1 MSLEDML
8 KSKQYFEQFLS
19 EYKYENPMEV
29 LGELLMEEQGKEAPE
44 LSDIRYA
51 QGELY
56 YHYKDFEAAIYKW
69 ENVNHELTCWAK
81 KNMAD
86 AYVELGLFSEGE
98 KLYTSIVTDS
108 LVLNSEIGLQ
118 LFSLYTKLGNME
130 KADHIIKWV
139 VSINPDYPEVTEIA
153 RGFYEKNE
161 DWKSAVDLAVQ
172 EGKRQKSIQWFS
184 ILNSYVVD
192 GHTKDLQPEY
202 FEDSLLVLKEFNQ
215 KYFEQL
221 LSSLWK
227 RYESNGEFLIWV
239 SSVNQLF
246 NKMEAEEP
254 EEWHESKQ
262 LFREVF
268 FSLINGKYLIKDID
282 NLVPD
287 VFKNWLRVADSAV
300 LPLIYGGILAWNDY
314 FPRSLNREMLE
325 KAEAFISREPVSTH
339 SLEESIELLFDIIKW
354 GEEESI
360 AMSELLQWNGKTL
373 HFERE
378 EDVNTFLLDF
388 DEVERY
394 EILLQFVRKL
404 LDKLLEKKEE
414 QKQELQN
421 NINWHKEILSKLN
434 GAVHQLDDLKFGKS
448 KVIKKSFVMNK
459 EDIKETVQS
468 KLPEILKSC
477 SDLVTEE
484 SDFKKLHIDINDVM
498 NERVQQFLYETV
510 QPLFKKKFQSWVKKS
525 ELEFIESKKFLEEMT
540 DGLNQLVGS
549 ELLNM
554 ECDFQVLN
562 DWKRDMERMTNFV
575 AYEREN
581 FFLRFTPSQFLL
593 KSAGK
598 LLGGLS
604 QNKGFL
610 ANQYKKHI
618 ENEDFREVTK
628 MIVNRFLQQLE
639 IFERSLDRD
648 IAMFFE
654 NPVHVLQS
662 TVEHMT
668 SEKEQYE
675 QELQSLK
682 SNPEKFYDP
691 MILFQIRHRQFD
703 WLNMGSYVKN
713 E

>member
-1 MSLEDML
+1 
-8 KSKQYFEQFLS
+8 
-19 EYKYENPMEV
+19 
-29 LGELLMEEQGKEAPE
+29 
-44 LSDIRYA
+44 
-51 QGELY
+51 
-56 YHYKDFEAAIYKW
+56 
-69 ENVNHELTCWAK
+69 
-81 KNMAD
+81 
-86 AYVELGLFSEGE
+86 
-98 KLYTSIVTDS
+98 
-108 LVLNSEIGLQ
+108 
-118 LFSLYTKLGNME
+118 ME

-268 FSLINGKYLIKDID
+268 LSLINGKYLIKDIE

-388 DEVERY
+388 DEAEHY

-610 ANQYKKHI
+610 AKQYKKHI

>member
-1 MSLEDML
+1 M
-8 KSKQYFEQFLS
+8 
-19 EYKYENPMEV
+19 
-29 LGELLMEEQGKEAPE
+29 
-44 LSDIRYA
+44 
-51 QGELY
+51 
-56 YHYKDFEAAIYKW
+56 
-69 ENVNHELTCWAK
+69 
-81 KNMAD
+81 
-86 AYVELGLFSEGE
+86 
-98 KLYTSIVTDS
+98 
-108 LVLNSEIGLQ
+108 
-118 LFSLYTKLGNME
+118 
-130 KADHIIKWV
+130 
-139 VSINPDYPEVTEIA
+139 
-153 RGFYEKNE
+153 
-161 DWKSAVDLAVQ
+161 
-172 EGKRQKSIQWFS
+172 
-184 ILNSYVVD
+184 
-192 GHTKDLQPEY
+192 
-202 FEDSLLVLKEFNQ
+202 
-215 KYFEQL
+215 
-221 LSSLWK
+221 
-227 RYESNGEFLIWV
+227 
-239 SSVNQLF
+239 
-246 NKMEAEEP
+246 
-254 EEWHESKQ
+254 
-262 LFREVF
+262 
-268 FSLINGKYLIKDID
+268 
-282 NLVPD
+282 
-287 VFKNWLRVADSAV
+287 
-300 LPLIYGGILAWNDY
+300 
-314 FPRSLNREMLE
+314 
-325 KAEAFISREPVSTH
+325 
-339 SLEESIELLFDIIKW
+339 
-354 GEEESI
+354 
-360 AMSELLQWNGKTL
+360 
-373 HFERE
+373 
-378 EDVNTFLLDF
+378 
-388 DEVERY
+388 
-394 EILLQFVRKL
+394 
-404 LDKLLEKKEE
+404 
-414 QKQELQN
+414 
-421 NINWHKEILSKLN
+421 
-434 GAVHQLDDLKFGKS
+434 
-448 KVIKKSFVMNK
+448 
-459 EDIKETVQS
+459 
-468 KLPEILKSC
+468 
-477 SDLVTEE
+477 
-484 SDFKKLHIDINDVM
+484 
-498 NERVQQFLYETV
+498 QQFLYETV

>member
-1 MSLEDML
+1 M
-8 KSKQYFEQFLS
+8 
-19 EYKYENPMEV
+19 
-29 LGELLMEEQGKEAPE
+29 
-44 LSDIRYA
+44 
-51 QGELY
+51 
-56 YHYKDFEAAIYKW
+56 
-69 ENVNHELTCWAK
+69 
-81 KNMAD
+81 
-86 AYVELGLFSEGE
+86 FSEGE

-268 FSLINGKYLIKDID
+268 FSLINGKYLIKDIE

-703 WLNMGSYVKN
+703 WLNIGSYVKN

>member
-1 MSLEDML
+1 M
-8 KSKQYFEQFLS
+8 
-19 EYKYENPMEV
+19 
-29 LGELLMEEQGKEAPE
+29 G
-44 LSDIRYA
+44 
-51 QGELY
+51 
-56 YHYKDFEAAIYKW
+56 
-69 ENVNHELTCWAK
+69 K

-268 FSLINGKYLIKDID
+268 FSLINGKYLIKDIE

-703 WLNMGSYVKN
+703 WLNIGSYVKN